1 MIGISY
7 PLPRI
12 QDMGILFLPLNWN
25 SDILRLHSVCTI
37 TISLEKKITFIK
49 NGRRWN
55 EIAIFIEH
63 SHTLMGMK
71 MVIPIVRIYI
81 YTLTP
86 SLFCFAFFHS

>member
-1 MIGISY
+1 MHNHYFI
-7 PLPRI
+7 R
-12 QDMGILFLPLNWN
+12 
-25 SDILRLHSVCTI
+25 
-37 TISLEKKITFIK
+37 KKITFIK

-81 YTLTP
+81 YFNTKP
-86 SLFCFAFFHS
+86 ILFRLFSFLIMVVHFS